1 MFAIIRI
8 NDTVESSIIYN
19 FVKIQKQLTKKS
31 SEKYFDGSNK

>member
-19 FVKIQKQLTKKS
+19 FVKIQKATNKKIFG
-31 SEKYFDGSNK
+31 KILRWK